1 LMLDPD
7 HLHAHSTVAQ
17 LAIRRRDWDQALDHA
32 RLGLRIDPSNEHS
45 AVLLA
50 TARARRSGPGDL
62 QTAIE
67 DLQRF
72 VTRNPGNTT
81 AESYLGKL
89 LRRQQ
94 AQGQP
99 LANEKDED
107 AFDEVAAA
115 QPDADPAWRAFADSA
130 RSWAASSDAACLTAS
145 SADADRVLPLPQAL
159 RQAVALSR
167 WDADVLDHY
176 DAATAREFPLETRL
190 WRYLQTLQSASSGEA
205 ARAEHARA
213 RQTVQAWLEAE
224 KRDPGQDNPTWLPY
238 LHTHWEAMNASPAAA
253 LTDGAEWLKD
263 LLDRYQPLPAP
274 LLT

>member
-32 RLGLRIDPSNEHS
+32 RLGLRIDPSDGVS
-45 AVLLA
+45 ALLLA
-50 TARARRSGPGDL
+50 TAHARRNGPGDL

-72 VTRNPGNTT
+72 VTRYRGNPRTEG
-81 AESYLGKL
+81 YLRGL
-89 LRRQQ
+89 VQRQQ

-99 LANEKDED
+99 LANEEDED
-107 AFDEVAAA
+107 TVSEVAAA
-115 QPDADPAWRAFADSA
+115 QPESDPTWRAFADSV
-130 RSWAASSDAACLTAS
+130 RSWAASSDPAYLAAT

-159 RQAVALSR
+159 RQAVALSQ

-176 DAATAREFPLETRL
+176 DAATKREFPLETRL
-190 WRYLQTLQSASSGEA
+190 WHYLQTLQSASSSEA
-205 ARAEHARA
+205 ERARA

-224 KRDPGQDNPTWLPY
+224 KRDPGQDNSSWLPY
-238 LHTHWEAMNASPAAA
+238 LHKRWEAMNASTAAT
-253 LTDGAEWLKD
+253 LTNGAEWLKD